1 MTLDQWAAE
10 HPAVDGRIP
19 LSLGPVSPHDPA
31 GERWLVPELTD
42 FGTTIYSY
50 CEENSDCI
58 VDELAGSVGVVELRV
73 LMAAET
79 KRLAEEAAKINIKT
93 PLDNRGLSSYS
104 EQVDDEEL

>member
-19 LSLGPVSPHDPA
+19 LSLGPVSPYDPA
-31 GERWLVPELTD
+31 GERWLVPEVTD

-58 VDELAGSVGVVELRV
+58 VDELAGSVSVVELRV
-73 LMAAET
+73 FMAAET
-79 KRLAEEAAKINIKT
+79 KRLEKEAAKINMKT
-93 PLDNRGLSSYS
+93 PLDNLPRPGYS
-104 EQVDDEEL
+104 EQVDDDEP